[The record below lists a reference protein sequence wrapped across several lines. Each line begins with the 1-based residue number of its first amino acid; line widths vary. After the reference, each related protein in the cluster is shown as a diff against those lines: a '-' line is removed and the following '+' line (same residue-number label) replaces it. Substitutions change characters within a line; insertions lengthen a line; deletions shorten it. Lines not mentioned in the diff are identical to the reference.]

1 MVVLEVK
8 HLKVWDEHTGLV
20 IVRNTSFKLNR
31 GKCLAIVGESGSGK
45 SLTCQVIMRL
55 TKKTFKQAGEIYLTH
70 VPLHELSEQEM
81 RKKRGKHIYMILQNG
96 MTAFD
101 PSCKIKVQLME
112 ILKTHFDWNDQVM
125 EQKLT
130 QAMESINLR
139 NAKKSLNCY
148 PHQLSGGMLQRI
160 MIALALVLE
169 PDVII
174 ADEPTTGLDTIS
186 QFEVINQLLKLR
198 QTMKSAII
206 FVSHDLGIVRKIAD
220 EVIVMK
226 GGEVV
231 EKGSVERIFTNPSHD
246 YTKFLMF
253 TREALSIKF
262 KEIMEKSYA
271 AKS

>member
-8 HLKVWDEHTGLV
+8 QLRVWDEYTGHV
-20 IVRNTSFKLNR
+20 IVHNTSFKLER

-45 SLTCQVIMRL
+45 SLTCRAIMRL
-55 TKKTFKQAGEIYLTH
+55 TKKSFRQSGEIYLTD
-70 VPLHELSEQEM
+70 VALHELSEQNM
-81 RKKRGKHIYMILQNG
+81 RKKRGKHLYMILQNG

-101 PSCKIKVQLME
+101 PSSKIKVQLME
-112 ILKTHFDWNDQVM
+112 ILKTHFDWNEQVM

-130 QAMESINLR
+130 QAMESVNLK

-174 ADEPTTGLDTIS
+174 ADEPTTALDTIS
-186 QFEVINQLLKLR
+186 QFEVINQLLQLR
-198 QTMKSAII
+198 QSMKSAII

-226 GGEVV
+226 DGEVV
-231 EKGSVERIFTNPSHD
+231 EQGSVERIFTNPSHD
-246 YTKFLMF
+246 YTKFLMS
-253 TREALSIKF
+253 TREALSNKF
-262 KEIMEKSYA
+262 KEIMEKSDA
-271 AKS
+271 VKR